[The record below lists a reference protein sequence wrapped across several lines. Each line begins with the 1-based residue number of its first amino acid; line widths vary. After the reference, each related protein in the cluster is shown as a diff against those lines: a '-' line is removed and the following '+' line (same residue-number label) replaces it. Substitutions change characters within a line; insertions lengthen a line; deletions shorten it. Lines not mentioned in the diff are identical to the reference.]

1 MSSVL
6 SNDGKPVTEFDL
18 YKTQNVE
25 LNVKVDHKFGSKN
38 PQPSLDYLKDYIV
51 TEVVVTSVK
60 TLVNTVILPFI
71 TGYEPKKGESEE
83 NLANSFTELL
93 KSNKHENVVNR
104 KLKWKITF

>member
-18 YKTQNVE
+18 YKTHNIE
-25 LNVKVDHKFGSKN
+25 LNVKVDHKFVSKN

-51 TEVVVTSVK
+51 TKVVVTSVK
-60 TLVNTVILPFI
+60 PLVNTVILPFV
-71 TGYEPKKGESEE
+71 TGYEPKEGESEE
-83 NLANSFTELL
+83 NLENSFAELL
-93 KSNKHENVVNR
+93 KPNKHANVVNR